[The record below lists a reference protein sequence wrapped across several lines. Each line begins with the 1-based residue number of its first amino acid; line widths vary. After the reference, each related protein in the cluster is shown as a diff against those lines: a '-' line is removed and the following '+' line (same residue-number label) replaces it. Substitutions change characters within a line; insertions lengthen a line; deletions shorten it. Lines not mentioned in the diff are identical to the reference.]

1 MAAQHDDELSNFAT
15 ESLMS
20 CAEKVTEEEAQALA
34 SSMSAQS
41 DEELLDLARKASES
55 AAVGDAGQMP
65 SNPFGASFGG
75 DGADNP
81 FAALF
86 GNLPGDVILCAA
98 SDFKC
103 VCDYCAALCGNP
115 PGEVI
120 LWAASGK
127 RACAPCASVW
137 VPSR

>member
-1 MAAQHDDELSNFAT
+1 MP
-15 ESLMS
+15 
-20 CAEKVTEEEAQALA
+20 CAEKITEEEAQALA

-41 DEELLDLARKASES
+41 DEELLDLARKARES

-75 DGADNP
+75 NGADNP

-86 GNLPGDVILCAA
+86 GNLPGDVMLCAASDFKCVCGHCAALCGKPPGEVILCAA

-103 VCDYCAALCGNP
+103 VCEHCAALCGDP
-115 PGEVI
+115 PGAVI
-120 LWAASGK
+120 LCAASG
-127 RACAPCASVW
+127 
-137 VPSR
+137 